1 VPASESG
8 RARSLI
14 TELKIALDENINY
27 EKAEEVSL
35 HNNRIIPI
43 NFVSEHRQL
52 LQHLYSLISN
62 QYLCIPQSMDKV
74 IISLKSAVANEY
86 SLDKTQSSY
95 NDTLDAL
102 RLAIRPFNF
111 D

>member
-1 VPASESG
+1 ME
-8 RARSLI
+8 
-14 TELKIALDENINY
+14 
-27 EKAEEVSL
+27 
-35 HNNRIIPI
+35 
-43 NFVSEHRQL
+43 
-52 LQHLYSLISN
+52 
-62 QYLCIPQSMDKV
+62 KV

-102 RLAIRPFNF
+102 RLAVKPYRF